1 MDMTPHTTITLDYP
15 GDELISGSLHMS
27 LAYGRNHAAP
37 EVEAENLA
45 WLAELGLL
53 TRGSAAELAFRAGRY
68 PELARHVYR
77 REDRVA
83 LRIAVDFITSLF
95 FFDDLLDTNQSHVGA
110 DSALVEQAAKLLA
123 ASARSGA
130 APSSSALADWPLTR
144 SERQKLLGVAAALA
158 NITTRLEQ
166 RGGVSPEPFLAA
178 VEAWLGSMAREAAHR
193 SGRPYASLADYASI
207 RTSYSA
213 VYPCIEL
220 GLALR
225 GVAPS
230 AETRRDEHFQR
241 AMEAANLLVAYI
253 NDLFSYK
260 REARFGERTNLVMV
274 LEDVHG
280 SSRAAAFP
288 EACRI
293 INGVMSQFLRSRALL
308 EASGHDARE
317 AAEMFESWARGNY
330 DWHVDH
336 TQRYRQAL
344 STYAPS
350 SSVEF

>member
-1 MDMTPHTTITLDYP
+1 MNKSSFDTTITLDYP
-15 GDELISGSLHMS
+15 GDELIRGSLHMP
-27 LAYGRNHAAP
+27 LAHGRNLAAP

-45 WLAELGLL
+45 WLAEHGLL
-53 TRGSAAELAFRAGRY
+53 TPGSAAELTFRAGRY

-77 REDRVA
+77 HEDGVA

-110 DSALVEQAAKLLA
+110 DSALVEHAASLLE
-123 ASARSGA
+123 ASARSGEP
-130 APSSSALADWPLTR
+130 PSSRALADWPLTR
-144 SERQKLLGVAAALA
+144 FERQKLLGVAAALA
-158 NITTRLEQ
+158 DVTSRLEQ
-166 RGGVSPEPFLAA
+166 RSTVSLEPFLAA
-178 VEAWLGSMAREAAHR
+178 VAAWLGSMAREAAHR
-193 SGRPYASLADYASI
+193 SGRGYASLADYASI

-230 AETRRDEHFQR
+230 AETRRDAHFRR
-241 AMEAANLLVAYI
+241 AMEAANLLVSYI

-274 LEDVHG
+274 LEDIHG
-280 SSRAAAFP
+280 VSRAAAFP

-293 INGVMSQFLRSRALL
+293 IDGVMTQFLRSRAML
-308 EASGHDARE
+308 EASGPAARE

-330 DWHVDH
+330 DWHVDY
-336 TQRYRQAL
+336 TQRYSQAL
-344 STYAPS
+344 STYAPTS
-350 SSVEF
+350 C